1 MIQSVNTAYEMD
13 VLNNYELN
21 VKLLF
26 SRAIV
31 PHLRKVDDYIALTN
45 DIRILGF
52 SNIARIRARSYA
64 LPELSKIY
72 TIPNADFIT
81 DLSESNKPGYV
92 WNVISLYNPSGK
104 DKYFSVWASP
114 DIHITKLSE
123 SEFCI
128 HGGSLIILVKYK
140 RIPIATPISINDVRY
155 NTSDMPINTYRS
167 AIDFSHIN

>member
-1 MIQSVNTAYEMD
+1 MIQPVNTTYEMD

-31 PHLRKVDDYIALTN
+31 PHLLKEYDYIALTN
-45 DIRILGF
+45 DIRILGY
-52 SNIARIRARSYA
+52 SNIARIRSYSYP
-64 LPELSKIY
+64 LPELSKIH
-72 TIPNADFIT
+72 TIPNADYIT
-81 DLSESNKPGYV
+81 DLSESNKPGYI
-92 WNVISLYNPSGK
+92 WNDISLYNPSGK

-128 HGGSLIILVKYK
+128 HGGSIIILVKYK
-140 RIPIATPISINDVRY
+140 SIPIATPISINNVRY

-167 AIDFSHIN
+167 AIDFSHII

>member
-1 MIQSVNTAYEMD
+1 MIQSVNTIYEMD

-26 SRAIV
+26 SGAIV
-31 PHLRKVDDYIALTN
+31 QHLRKDCDYIALAN
-45 DIRILGF
+45 NIRILGF
-52 SNIARIRARSYA
+52 SNIARIRAYSYP
-64 LPELSKIY
+64 LSELSKIHAA
-72 TIPNADFIT
+72 PNADFIT
-81 DLSESNKPGYV
+81 DLSDSNKPEYV

-128 HGGSLIILVKYK
+128 HASTIIILVKYK
-140 RIPIATPISINDVRY
+140 RLPIDTPISINDVKY
-155 NTSDMPINTYRS
+155 NTCDMPINSYKS
-167 AIDFSHIN
+167 AIDFSHIK

>member
-1 MIQSVNTAYEMD
+1 MIQSVNTTYEMD

-31 PHLRKVDDYIALTN
+31 PHLLKDYDYIALTN
-45 DIRILGF
+45 DIRILGY
-52 SNIARIRARSYA
+52 SNIARIRAYSYP
-64 LPELSKIY
+64 LPELSKIH
-72 TIPNADFIT
+72 TIPNADYIT
-81 DLSESNKPGYV
+81 DLSESNKPGYI
-92 WNVISLYNPSGK
+92 WNDISLYNPSGK

-114 DIHITKLSE
+114 DIYITKLSE

-128 HGGSLIILVKYK
+128 HGGSIIILVKYK
-140 RIPIATPISINDVRY
+140 SIPIDTPISIKNVRY
-155 NTSDMPINTYRS
+155 NTSFMPINTYRS

>member
-1 MIQSVNTAYEMD
+1 MIQPVNTTYEMD

-31 PHLRKVDDYIALTN
+31 PHLLKDYDYIALTN
-45 DIRILGF
+45 DIRILGY
-52 SNIARIRARSYA
+52 SNIARIRSYSYP
-64 LPELSKIY
+64 LPELSKIH
-72 TIPNADFIT
+72 TIPNADYIT
-81 DLSESNKPGYV
+81 DLSESNKPGYI
-92 WNVISLYNPSGK
+92 WNDISLYNPSGK

-128 HGGSLIILVKYK
+128 HGGSIIILVKYK
-140 RIPIATPISINDVRY
+140 SIPIATPISIKNVRY

-167 AIDFSHIN
+167 AIDFSHII

>member
-1 MIQSVNTAYEMD
+1 MIQPVNTTYEMD

-31 PHLRKVDDYIALTN
+31 PHLLKDYDYIALTN
-45 DIRILGF
+45 DIRILGY
-52 SNIARIRARSYA
+52 SNIARIRSYSYP
-64 LPELSKIY
+64 LPELSKIH
-72 TIPNADFIT
+72 TIPNADYIT
-81 DLSESNKPGYV
+81 DLSESNKPGYI
-92 WNVISLYNPSGK
+92 WNGISLYNPSGK

-128 HGGSLIILVKYK
+128 HGGSIIILVKYK
-140 RIPIATPISINDVRY
+140 SIPIATPISIKNVRY
-155 NTSDMPINTYRS
+155 NTSNMPINTYKS
-167 AIDFSHIN
+167 AIDFSHII

>member
-1 MIQSVNTAYEMD
+1 MIQSVNTVYEMD

-26 SRAIV
+26 SGAIV
-31 PHLRKVDDYIALTN
+31 PHLRKAYDYIALTN
-45 DIRILGF
+45 GIRILGY
-52 SNIARIRARSYA
+52 SNIARIRSYSYP
-64 LPELSKIY
+64 LPELSKIH
-72 TIPNADFIT
+72 TIPKADFIT

-114 DIHITKLSE
+114 EIHITKLSE

-128 HGGSLIILVKYK
+128 HGGSIIILVKYK
-140 RIPIATPISINDVRY
+140 RIPIATPISINGVRY

-167 AIDFSHIN
+167 AIDFSHII

>member
-1 MIQSVNTAYEMD
+1 MIQSVNTVYEMD

-26 SRAIV
+26 SGAIV
-31 PHLRKVDDYIALTN
+31 PHLLKVDDYISLTN
-45 DIRILGF
+45 YIRILGF
-52 SNIARIRARSYA
+52 SNIARIRAHSYA

-92 WNVISLYNPSGK
+92 WNDISLYNPSGK

-128 HGGSLIILVKYK
+128 HGGSIIILVKYK
-140 RIPIATPISINDVRY
+140 SIPIATPISINDVRY

-167 AIDFSHIN
+167 AIDFSHIH

>member
-1 MIQSVNTAYEMD
+1 MIVSVNTTYEMD

-26 SRAIV
+26 SSAIV
-31 PHLRKVDDYIALTN
+31 PHLHKDYDHIALTN
-45 DIRILGF
+45 DINILGF
-52 SNIARIRARSYA
+52 SNIARISSHSYP
-64 LPELSKIY
+64 LPELSKIHI
-72 TIPNADFIT
+72 TPNADYIT